1 MAKTGGESYFQGL
14 RFKLAIPVMVGACIL
29 LVYYYK
35 LLHLTFDNMEK
46 ALLYVLVVLPVF
58 LLSPVPVNRVL
69 LNPVIRYLKGTGSPH
84 EAEERAAVFPL
95 YSALLS
101 LLSWVI
107 GGIMVVIYSLKVLM
121 LPPSTRYYLFMACV
135 SAGFAASFIHFHL
148 MRQAVQRIRAKIAL
162 ETGDLA
168 LKMRYPILLRLLL
181 SFTLLIALALVFF
194 ALLQNAQT
202 SDLLRNQG
210 VAGLRLQLR
219 HWQELINKDSSMAR
233 FLPANIEL
241 QPYLP
246 KLSEEEIVA
255 AVPMGP
261 GRYLVGRLPASQFAS
276 PTGPLQTD
284 DVVIILLIVVVVG
297 VISYFAAADISR
309 PLNQIREATRRIA
322 DETFEQPL
330 EIMTD
335 DETAELARS
344 VNWMAA
350 KLRKHMHELQEARD
364 KAQENSQKLEDA
376 YREVMKLDELKSDF
390 LANISHELK
399 APLVS
404 TKGYVDFIL
413 GGKLGTINDRQTKGL
428 AVARD
433 NLNHLSR
440 MISSLLDFSKVTSG
454 LIKLHVQPTA
464 LRPLVE
470 SCVETAILEASRKSK
485 ELEFTT
491 ELPPNLPDVFVDPD
505 RIREVLLNLLL
516 NAEKFTSGDGRIKV
530 TVLRPHEEDEFLT
543 VSVID
548 SGIGIPEEHLPRI
561 FNRFFQVDGSST
573 RKYGG
578 TGLGLAIV
586 KEIIEA
592 HKCKIHAESGE
603 GIGSKFSFTLPIY
616 KKTTAGVW
624 SRTSVERPGKHH
636 MSKLVEVVEDDAN
649 IASIVKMLLEEEGF
663 SVILAPTGKDA
674 LMIAREHRPDM
685 ITLDIY
691 LPDINGFDLL
701 AKLQADERTRDIPV
715 IVLSIM
721 VDKEKG
727 FRLGALDYLEK
738 PIDTAKLRDAVNRL
752 SRVIDGIAGPM
763 RIMVVDDDLDTLE
776 FFRDCLSTEGY
787 EIITH
792 AGGKEAASV
801 ARREKPGLILL
812 DLVMPDVDGLEVL
825 QQLKADEE
833 TRNIPVLI
841 LTGKGKVEDR
851 ERSILLG
858 AEQFISKPAELRDIV
873 DQVKRYFDNPG

>member
-1 MAKTGGESYFQGL
+1 MTKTGEESYFQGL
-14 RFKLAIPVMVGACIL
+14 KFKLAIPVMVGACIL
-29 LVYYYK
+29 LIYYYK
-35 LLHLTFDNMEK
+35 LLHLSFDTMEK
-46 ALLYVLVVLPVF
+46 AFLYVVFVVPVF
-58 LLSPVPVNRVL
+58 VWSPVPLNRIL
-69 LNPVIRYLKGTGSPH
+69 LNPVIRYLKGTGNPR

-101 LLSWVI
+101 LLSWVV
-107 GGIMVVIYSLKVLM
+107 GGIMVVVYSLKVLR

-148 MRQAVQRIRAKIAL
+148 MRQAVQRIRARIAL
-162 ETGDLA
+162 ETGDLTV
-168 LKMRYPILLRLLL
+168 KMRYPILMRLLL

-202 SDLLRNQG
+202 SDLLRDEG
-210 VAGLRLQLR
+210 VAVLRLQLQ
-219 HWQELINKDSSMAR
+219 HWQELIKKDSAMAR
-233 FLPANIEL
+233 
-241 QPYLP
+241 YLP
-246 KLSEEEIVA
+246 SNVNIQPFVPEYGEDQITA

-261 GRYLVGRLPASQFAS
+261 GRYLVGRFPASKFAA
-276 PTGPLQTD
+276 PTGPLQED

-335 DETAELARS
+335 DEVAELARS
-344 VNWMAA
+344 VNWMEAE
-350 KLRKHMHELQEARD
+350 LRKHIREIQEARD
-364 KAQENSQKLEDA
+364 KAQENSSKLEDA
-376 YREVMKLDELKSDF
+376 YREVMKLDELKADF

-413 GGKLGTINDRQTKGL
+413 GGKLGPINDRQSKGL

-464 LRPLVE
+464 LRPLIE
-470 SCVETAILEASRKSK
+470 SCVETAILEAGRKAK
-485 ELEFTT
+485 DVEFST

-516 NAEKFTSGDGRIKV
+516 NAEKFTSNEGRIKV
-530 TVLRPHEEDEFLT
+530 TVIAPREEDDFLT
-543 VSVID
+543 VNVID
-548 SGIGIPEEHLPRI
+548 SGIGIPEEHLPKI
-561 FNRFFQVDGSST
+561 FNRFFQVDSSST

-592 HKCKIHAESGE
+592 HKCKIHVESGE
-603 GIGSKFSFTLPIY
+603 GIGSKFSFTLPVF
-616 KKTTAGVW
+616 KKTEGGAW
-624 SRTSVERPGKHH
+624 RRASADRPGKHH
-636 MSKLVEVVEDDAN
+636 VSKLVEVVEDDAN
-649 IASIVKMLLEEEGF
+649 IAAIVKLLLEEEGF
-663 SVILAPTGKDA
+663 AVILAPTGEDA

-701 AKLQADERTRDIPV
+701 TKLQADERTRDIPV

-727 FRLGALDYLEK
+727 FRLGALEYLEK
-738 PIDTAKLRDAVNRL
+738 PIDTVKLREAVNRL
-752 SRVIDGIAGPM
+752 SRVIDGVAGPV
-763 RIMVVDDDLDTLE
+763 RIMIVDDDEDILE

-792 AGGKEAASV
+792 AGGRDAASV

-825 QQLKADEE
+825 QQLKSEEE
-833 TRNIPVLI
+833 TRNVPVII
-841 LTGKGKVEDR
+841 LTGKGKAEDR

-873 DQVKRYFDNPG
+873 DQVKRYFGNPG